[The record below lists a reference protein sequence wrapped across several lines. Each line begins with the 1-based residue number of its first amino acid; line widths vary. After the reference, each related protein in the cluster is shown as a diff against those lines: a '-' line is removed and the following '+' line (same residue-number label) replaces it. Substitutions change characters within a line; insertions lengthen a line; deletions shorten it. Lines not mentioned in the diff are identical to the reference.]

1 MESFLLIISFLLHI
15 VTLAIIFQLFR
26 QRSQPKSD
34 TQTEELVTL
43 LETYLQEV
51 KEENDRL
58 QEAISSEED
67 KATSV
72 PKGVAYEPVRSQ
84 ANYDYSKQENSSY
97 TPPAPIEEDQV
108 EASLQS
114 RILQLH
120 HRGKSNTEI
129 AKQLN
134 CGKTEVELIIK
145 LYAKNGE

>member
-1 MESFLLIISFLLHI
+1 MESFLLIISFLLHL
-15 VTLAIIFQLFR
+15 VTLTIIFQFFK
-26 QRSQPKSD
+26 QRSQPKSG

-58 QEAISSEED
+58 QEAISSEKD

-72 PKGVAYEPVRSQ
+72 PKGVSNEPVRSQ
-84 ANYDYSKQENSSY
+84 ANDDYSEQENSSY

-129 AKQLN
+129 AKQLD